1 MSEQPTIR
9 VLIAEESTEARI
21 NLKKLFF
28 TVPREIEIIAEI
40 DKTEDIIPSAVKTQP
55 DIIFLN
61 IALEQEE
68 GMEVTEGLVE
78 ENPEIGIVILSDQE
92 LSPETIQEAMLAG
105 ARGLLIQPINREK
118 LAETVLRIVK
128 IQEKEKAHIKASSSA
143 LPPESRR
150 KVITLFSTK
159 GGSGGS
165 LLSVNLA
172 VMLAKILQPGGEKVA
187 LIDLDLQFGDCAVML
202 NLTPT
207 KTIAGL
213 VKEISEQGKLEE
225 SLLESYLIKHNDTG
239 LKLLAAP
246 LKPEQA
252 ELVNGAHI
260 EEIINVLKSSY
271 NFIIIDSPKHLND
284 SLLAALNLSDL
295 ILFVFTLDLPAV
307 KNARLGLD
315 IIDSLGFK
323 DKVSLVINRTE
334 TRMGIT
340 PSEVEEALNYPI
352 LGQIPSDG
360 RKIIPSINEGTPFVL
375 GYEKEKVTQRV
386 EELARKIIGEDK
398 DKEEKK
404 EGWLKGLFSGK
415 AKGGEAK

>member
-28 TVPREIEIIAEI
+28 TLPREIEIIAEI
-40 DKTEDIIPSAVKTQP
+40 DTPEDIIPSAVKTRP

-68 GMEVTEGLVE
+68 GMKITEGLVE

-92 LSPETIQEAMLAG
+92 LFPETIQEAMLAG

-128 IQEKEKAHIKASSSA
+128 IQEKEKEHINASPSA

-187 LIDLDLQFGDCAVML
+187 LMDLDLQFGDCAVML

-225 SLLESYLIKHNDTG
+225 SLLESYLIKHDTG

-295 ILFVFTLDLPAV
+295 ILFVFTLDLPAI

-375 GYEKEKVTQRV
+375 GYEKELVTKRV
-386 EELARKIIGEDK
+386 EELAMKIIGEDE
-398 DKEEKK
+398 DKAKQK

-415 AKGGEAK
+415 TKGG